1 MKDDDKLYQEY
12 CANIKAD
19 IEAKSDERELMRDDQ
34 RFAAGD
40 QWPDLIRKGREL
52 SGRPIQTIN
61 RLPAFIDQIVGDARQ
76 NKPSIKVH
84 AGEDGDE
91 DIAAI
96 YDGLIRSI
104 QNESNADFAYDT
116 AVENTA
122 CFGFGAWRV
131 KTDYE
136 YEDSFN
142 QILIIESIRD
152 PLSVYFDKN
161 AVLPDYSDA
170 NRVTVR
176 VKIAKDEYKQRWP
189 KKEESDY
196 NFDDFT
202 SDWVVDKDQVIVA
215 EYWHKVDE
223 KATLYAVQD
232 FEGNTQV
239 TLEKPEQ
246 GFNVVNQRQ
255 TTITKIKCCMM
266 SGAGILETTDWAG
279 KYLPIVGVNGK
290 EDLVDGKRTL
300 RGLVRFAKDPQ
311 RMYNY
316 WRTIDTEQKALAPKA
331 PVLVTAKQIDGF
343 EQQWQDSLTSNAPY
357 LTINDVPGVAM
368 PNRINAG
375 IIDKGAT
382 EAALMCVD
390 EMKSTTG
397 IFSASLGE
405 QDNEKSGRAILAQQ
419 RKGDTA
425 NFAYIDN
432 IARAIKWTG
441 KIIIDLIPKIYDAA
455 RVVSVMGSDGS
466 KKLERIN
473 QVVMQKGEPKNID
486 LTTGKY
492 DLVVTQGASYATK
505 RIEALNSLIEL
516 ARVYPPLMEMAGD
529 IIVKNMDW
537 DGAEEISER
546 AKKMLPPQLQENED
560 ENGEQKQLPPE
571 VQQMIEQGKMQI
583 DEMTKQIQLLE
594 AEKDDKDDELRLKK
608 YEIDVK
614 ANIEFAKLAK
624 DYGMSI
630 EDVSALINDALS
642 NAAQQPELPEEGEVY
657 QHEQQEVTQP
667 QFEQDDGQLTPEGQ
681 SMDDQMAMDLM
692 AQNDM
697 GGGDMSGVQLPGLQQ
712 DSEMM

>member
-1 MKDDDKLYQEY
+1 MNDQDLYKQY

-19 IEAKSDERELMRDDQ
+19 IEAKSEERELMRDDQ

-40 QWPDLIRKGREL
+40 QWPDAIRQQREL
-52 SGRPIQTIN
+52 ASRPIQTVN

-96 YDGLIRSI
+96 YDGLIRAI

-116 AVENTA
+116 AVEHTA
-122 CFGFGAWRV
+122 NFGFGAWRI

-136 YEDSFN
+136 SEDSFN
-142 QILIIESIRD
+142 QIICIERITD

-161 AVLPDYSDA
+161 SELPDYSDA
-170 NRVTVR
+170 RHVTVR
-176 VKIAKDEYKQRWP
+176 VKMTKDDYKARWP
-189 KKEESDY
+189 KEEESEY
-196 NFDDFT
+196 KFDDFT
-202 SDWVVDKDQVIVA
+202 SDWVVDKDQVIIA
-215 EYWHKVDE
+215 EYWHKVEE

-232 FEGNTQV
+232 FDGNVQV
-239 TLEKPEQ
+239 TLDKPPI
-246 GFNVVNQRQ
+246 GYNVVNQRE
-255 TTITKIKCCMM
+255 TTITKVKCCMM

-331 PVLVTAKQIDGF
+331 PVLVTAKQIEGY
-343 EQQWQDSLTSNAPY
+343 EEQWQESLTSNAPY
-357 LTINDVPGVAM
+357 LIVNDTASAM
-368 PNRINAG
+368 PQRINAG
-375 IIDKGAT
+375 IADKGAT

-455 RVVSVMGSDGS
+455 RVVSVMGADGE
-466 KKLERIN
+466 KKLQRIN
-473 QVVMQKGEPKNID
+473 QVVMENGESKNMD
-486 LTTGKY
+486 LSVGKY
-492 DLVVTQGASYATK
+492 DLVVTQGANYATK
-505 RIEALNSLIEL
+505 RIEALNSMVEI
-516 ARVYPPLMEMAGD
+516 ARVNPAIMQIAGD
-529 IIVKNMDW
+529 LIVKAMDW
-537 DGAEEISER
+537 DGASEIAER
-546 AKKMLPPQLQENED
+546 MKKMLPPQLQDQENSD
-560 ENGEQKQLPPE
+560 IPPE
-571 VQQMIEQGKMQI
+571 VQGIIEQGKQQI
-583 DEMTKQIQLLE
+583 EQLQKQLNELLN
-594 AEKDDKDDELRLKK
+594 EKDDKEDELRLKK

-614 ANIEFAKLAK
+614 AEIEMAKLAATNSTLTP
-624 DYGMSI
+624 D
-630 EDVSALINDALS
+630 DVQQIVNQMLA
-642 NAAQQPELPEEGEVY
+642 NAARQPELEEQDETY
-657 QHEQQEVTQP
+657 QHEQQEVYDPTV
-667 QFEQDDGQLTPEGQ
+667 EQYEQEIEQMPVDANIDLSQLNLPDVVQQNE
-681 SMDDQMAMDLM
+681 
-692 AQNDM
+692 AQ
-697 GGGDMSGVQLPGLQQ
+697 
-712 DSEMM
+712 

>member
-1 MKDDDKLYQEY
+1 
-12 CANIKAD
+12 
-19 IEAKSDERELMRDDQ
+19 MRDDQ
-34 RFAAGD
+34 KFAAGE
-40 QWPDLIRKGREL
+40 QWPEMIAKAREAQ
-52 SGRPIQTIN
+52 GRPIQTIN

-96 YDGLIRSI
+96 YDGLLRAI

-116 AVENTA
+116 AVEHTA
-122 CFGFGAWRV
+122 TFGFGAWRI

-136 YEDSFN
+136 SEDSFN
-142 QILIIESIRD
+142 QVICIERITD

-161 AVLPDYSDA
+161 SVLPDYSDA
-170 NRVTVR
+170 RHVTVR
-176 VKIAKDEYKQRWP
+176 VKMTKDDYKARWP
-189 KKEESDY
+189 KKEEADY

-215 EYWHKVDE
+215 EHWYKVDE
-223 KATLYAVQD
+223 KATLYAVED

-239 TLEKPEQ
+239 TLEKPPI
-246 GFNVVNQRQ
+246 GYNVVNQRE
-255 TTITKIKCCMM
+255 TTITKIKMCMI
-266 SGAGILETTDWAG
+266 SGAGILEESDWAG

-331 PVLVTAKQIDGF
+331 PVLVTAKQIEGY
-343 EQQWQDSLTSNAPY
+343 EQHWQESLTTNMPY
-357 LTINDVPGVAM
+357 LIVNDVPSASM
-368 PNRINAG
+368 PQRINAG
-375 IIDKGAT
+375 IVDKGAN

-455 RVVSVMGSDGS
+455 RVVAVIGADGE

-473 QVVMQKGEPKNID
+473 QVVMQKGQPK
-486 LTTGKY
+486 
-492 DLVVTQGASYATK
+492 
-505 RIEALNSLIEL
+505 
-516 ARVYPPLMEMAGD
+516 
-529 IIVKNMDW
+529 
-537 DGAEEISER
+537 
-546 AKKMLPPQLQENED
+546 
-560 ENGEQKQLPPE
+560 
-571 VQQMIEQGKMQI
+571 
-583 DEMTKQIQLLE
+583 
-594 AEKDDKDDELRLKK
+594 
-608 YEIDVK
+608 
-614 ANIEFAKLAK
+614 
-624 DYGMSI
+624 
-630 EDVSALINDALS
+630 LS
-642 NAAQQPELPEEGEVY
+642 
-657 QHEQQEVTQP
+657 
-667 QFEQDDGQLTPEGQ
+667 
-681 SMDDQMAMDLM
+681 
-692 AQNDM
+692 
-697 GGGDMSGVQLPGLQQ
+697 
-712 DSEMM
+712 

>member
-1 MKDDDKLYQEY
+1 MKDQDLYKQY

-19 IEAKSDERELMRDDQ
+19 IEAKAEERELMRDDQ

-40 QWPDLIRKGREL
+40 QWPDAIRQQREL
-52 SGRPIQTIN
+52 ASRPIQTVN

-96 YDGLIRSI
+96 YDGLIRAI

-116 AVENTA
+116 AVEHTA
-122 CFGFGAWRV
+122 TFGFGAWRI

-136 YEDSFN
+136 SEDSFN
-142 QILIIESIRD
+142 QVVCIERITD

-161 AVLPDYSDA
+161 SVLPDYSDA
-170 NRVTVR
+170 RRVTVR
-176 VKIAKDEYKQRWP
+176 VKITKDDYKARWP
-189 KKEESDY
+189 KKEEADY

-202 SDWVVDKDQVIVA
+202 SDWIVDKDQVIVA
-215 EYWHKVDE
+215 EHWYKVDE
-223 KATLYAVQD
+223 KATLYAVED

-239 TLEKPEQ
+239 TLEKPPI
-246 GFNVVNQRQ
+246 GYNVVNQRE
-255 TTITKIKCCMM
+255 TTITKIKMCMI
-266 SGAGILETTDWAG
+266 SGAGILEESDWAG

-331 PVLVTAKQIDGF
+331 PVLVTAKQIEGY
-343 EQQWQDSLTSNAPY
+343 EEQWQESLTTNMPY
-357 LTINDVPGVAM
+357 LIVNDVPSAAM
-368 PNRINAG
+368 PQRINAG
-375 IIDKGAT
+375 IVDKGAN

-455 RVVSVMGSDGS
+455 RVVTVMGADGA

-473 QVVMQKGEPKNID
+473 QVVMKKGEPKNLD
-486 LTTGKY
+486 LSVGKY

-505 RIEALNSLIEL
+505 RIEALNSMVEI
-516 ARVYPPLMEMAGD
+516 ARVNPAIMQIAGD
-529 IIVKNMDW
+529 LIIKAMDW
-537 DGAEEISER
+537 DGADEISER
-546 AKKMLPPQLQENED
+546 MKKMLPPQLQENED

-571 VQQMIEQGKMQI
+571 VQAMIEQGKQQI
-583 DEMTKQIQLLE
+583 DELTKQVQMLE
-594 AEKDDKDDELRLKK
+594 DEKDDKDDELRLKK

-614 ANIEFAKLAK
+614 AEIELAKLAK
-624 DYGMSI
+624 DAGI
-630 EDVSALINDALS
+630 GQEQIIALVNQVLM
-642 NAAQQPELPEEGEVY
+642 NAAQQPELPDDDI
-657 QHEQQEVTQP
+657 EQQ
-667 QFEQDDGQLTPEGQ
+667 
-681 SMDDQMAMDLM
+681 
-692 AQNDM
+692 
-697 GGGDMSGVQLPGLQQ
+697 LPMP
-712 DSEMM
+712 DEMMMQQMMQEQPMIDEQQMPVDLSQGVDVEQFANLPDVDNGEQLA

>member
-1 MKDDDKLYQEY
+1 MKDQDEY
-12 CANIKAD
+12 KTYCDNIKAD
-19 IEAKSDERELMRDDQ
+19 IDAKSEERELMRDDQ

-40 QWPDLIRKGREL
+40 QWPDMIRKGREL
-52 SGRPIQTIN
+52 DGRPIQTIN

-96 YDGLIRSI
+96 YDGLIRAI
-104 QNESNADFAYDT
+104 QNESNADFAYDS
-116 AVENTA
+116 AVECTA

-136 YEDSFN
+136 AEDSFN
-142 QILIIESIRD
+142 QIICIERIAD
-152 PLSVYFDKN
+152 PLTVYFDKN
-161 AVLPDYSDA
+161 ALLPDYSDA
-170 NRVTVR
+170 RHVTVQ
-176 VKIAKDEYKQRWP
+176 VKITKDEFKQRWP

-196 NFDDFT
+196 DFESYGEWCDD
-202 SDWVVDKDQVIVA
+202 DQVIIA
-215 EYWHKVDE
+215 EHWYKVEE

-232 FEGNTQV
+232 AEGNTQV
-239 TLEKPEQ
+239 TLEKPQQ
-246 GFNVVNQRQ
+246 GFNVVNQRE
-255 TTITKIKCCMM
+255 TTITKIKMCMI
-266 SGAGILETTDWAG
+266 SGAGILETSDWAG
-279 KYLPIVGVNGK
+279 KHLPIVGVNGK

-331 PVLVTAKQIDGF
+331 PVMVTAKQIEGY
-343 EQQWQDSLTSNAPY
+343 EEQWQEGLTRHAPY
-357 LTINDVPGVAM
+357 LIVNSDPSAPM
-368 PNRINAG
+368 PQRINAG
-375 IIDKGAT
+375 IENKGAN
-382 EAALMCVD
+382 EAAMMCVD

-486 LTTGKY
+486 LTVGKY

-516 ARVYPPLMEMAGD
+516 ARVYPPLMQFAGD

-546 AKKMLPPQLQENED
+546 AKKMLPPQLQDHEGED
-560 ENGEQKQLPPE
+560 GEQKQLPPE
-571 VQQMIEQGKMQI
+571 VQQMIEQGKQQI
-583 DEMTKQIQLLE
+583 DEMGKHIKMLE
-594 AEKDDKDDELRLKK
+594 SEKDDKDDELRLKK

-614 ANIEFAKLAK
+614 AEIEFAKLAK
-624 DYGMSI
+624 DAGMST
-630 EDVSALINDALS
+630 EQVMQLLNAALA
-642 NAAQQPELPEEGEVY
+642 NAAQQPELPEEGETY
-657 QHEQQEVTQP
+657 QHEQQEVMQP
-667 QFEQDDGQLTPEGQ
+667 MPEQMMQNQEQEGQ
-681 SMDDQMAMDLM
+681 QPEMPM
-692 AQNDM
+692 NM
-697 GGGDMSGVQLPGLQQ
+697 GGGDMSQMQLPDVEQEQ
-712 DSEMM
+712 SFD

>member
-1 MKDDDKLYQEY
+1 MKDQDLYKQFCDTIKL
-12 CANIKAD
+12 D
-19 IEAKSDERELMRDDQ
+19 IEAKSEERELMRDDQ
-34 RFAAGD
+34 KFAAGE
-40 QWPDLIRKGREL
+40 QWPEMIAKAREAQ
-52 SGRPIQTIN
+52 GRPIQTIN

-136 YEDSFN
+136 SEDSFN
-142 QILIIESIRD
+142 QVVCIERITD

-161 AVLPDYSDA
+161 SVLPDYSDA
-170 NRVTVR
+170 RRVTVR
-176 VKIAKDEYKQRWP
+176 VKITKDDYKARWP
-189 KKEESDY
+189 KKEEADY

-202 SDWVVDKDQVIVA
+202 SDWIVDKDQVIVA
-215 EYWHKVDE
+215 EHWYKVDE
-223 KATLYAVQD
+223 KATLYAVED

-239 TLEKPEQ
+239 TLEKPPT
-246 GFNVVNQRQ
+246 GYNVVNQRE
-255 TTITKIKCCMM
+255 TTITKIKMCMI
-266 SGAGILETTDWAG
+266 SGAGILEESDWAG

-331 PVLVTAKQIDGF
+331 PVLVTAKQIEGY
-343 EQQWQDSLTSNAPY
+343 EQHWQESLTTNMPY
-357 LTINDVPGVAM
+357 LIVNDVPSSAM
-368 PNRINAG
+368 PQRINAG
-375 IIDKGAT
+375 IVDKGAN

-473 QVVMQKGEPKNID
+473 QVVMQKGEPKNMD
-486 LTTGKY
+486 LSVGKY

-505 RIEALNSLIEL
+505 RIEALNSMVEI
-516 ARVYPPLMEMAGD
+516 ARVNPAIMQVAGD
-529 IIVKNMDW
+529 LIIKAMDW
-537 DGAEEISER
+537 DGADEIAER
-546 AKKMLPPQLQENED
+546 MKLMLPPQLQPKDEENP
-560 ENGEQKQLPPE
+560 LPPE
-571 VQQMIEQGKMQI
+571 VQAMIEQGKQQI
-583 DEMTKQIQLLE
+583 DELTKQVQMLE
-594 AEKDDKDDELRLKK
+594 DEKDDKDDELRLKK

-614 ANIEFAKLAK
+614 AEIELAKLAK
-624 DYGMSI
+624 DAGI
-630 EDVSALINDALS
+630 GQEQIIALVNQVLM
-642 NAAQQPELPEEGEVY
+642 NAAQQPELPDDDI
-657 QHEQQEVTQP
+657 EQQ
-667 QFEQDDGQLTPEGQ
+667 
-681 SMDDQMAMDLM
+681 
-692 AQNDM
+692 
-697 GGGDMSGVQLPGLQQ
+697 LPMP
-712 DSEMM
+712 DEMMMQQMMQEQPMIDEQQMPVDLSQGVDVEQFANLPDVDNGEQLA

>member
-1 MKDDDKLYQEY
+1 MKDQDLYKQF
-12 CANIKAD
+12 CDTIKAD
-19 IEAKSDERELMRDDQ
+19 IDAKHDERELMRDDQ

-40 QWPDLIRKGREL
+40 QWPDLIRKGREM

-136 YEDSFN
+136 SEDSFN
-142 QILIIESIRD
+142 QIICIERITD
-152 PLSVYFDKN
+152 PLAVYFDKN
-161 AVLPDYSDA
+161 SQLPDYSDA
-170 NRVTVR
+170 RHVTVR
-176 VKIAKDEYKQRWP
+176 VKITKDEYKQRWP
-189 KKEESDY
+189 KKEEADY

-202 SDWVVDKDQVIVA
+202 SDWIVDKDQVIVA

-239 TLEKPEQ
+239 TLEKPQQ
-246 GFNVVNQRQ
+246 GFNVVNQRE

-331 PVLVTAKQIDGF
+331 PVLVTAKQIEGF
-343 EQQWQDSLTSNAPY
+343 EQHWQDSLTSNMPY
-357 LTINDVPGVAM
+357 LMINDVPSAPA

-375 IIDKGAT
+375 IVDKGAN

-441 KIIIDLIPKIYDAA
+441 RIIIDLIPKIYDAA

-486 LTTGKY
+486 LTVGKY

-505 RIEALNSLIEL
+505 RIEALNSMVEI
-516 ARVYPPLMEMAGD
+516 ARVNPAIMQIAGD
-529 IIVKNMDW
+529 LIIKAMDW
-537 DGAEEISER
+537 DGADEIAER
-546 AKKMLPPQLQENED
+546 MKKMLPPQLQEQEGED
-560 ENGEQKQLPPE
+560 GEQKQLPPE
-571 VQQMIEQGKMQI
+571 VQAMIEQGKQQI
-583 DEMTKQIQLLE
+583 DEMTKQIQMLE
-594 AEKDDKDDELRLKK
+594 AEKDDKEDELRLKK

-614 ANIEFAKLAK
+614 AEIEFAKLAK
-624 DYGMSI
+624 DSGVPI
-630 EDVSALINDALS
+630 EQVMQLVNDALA
-642 NAAQQPELPEEGEVY
+642 NAAQQPELPEEGEIY
-657 QHEQQEVTQP
+657 QHEQQEMFQP
-667 QFEQDDGQLTPEGQ
+667 QFEQDDSQLTQDGQ
-681 SMDDQMAMDLM
+681 MMDEQMAMD
-692 AQNDM
+692 M
-697 GGGDMSGVQLPGLQQ
+697 GGGVDMSQMQLPDVEQEQ
-712 DSEMM
+712 SFD

>member
-1 MKDDDKLYQEY
+1 MKDNDEY
-12 CANIKAD
+12 KQFCDTIKAD
-19 IEAKSDERELMRDDQ
+19 IEAKTEERELMRDDQ
-34 RFAAGD
+34 KFAAGD
-40 QWPDLIRKGREL
+40 QWPDMIRKGREL
-52 SGRPIQTIN
+52 DGRPIQTIN

-96 YDGLIRSI
+96 YDGLIRAI

-122 CFGFGAWRV
+122 CFGFGAWRI

-136 YEDSFN
+136 SEDSFN
-142 QILIIESIRD
+142 QIICIERITD

-161 AVLPDYSDA
+161 SQLPDYSDA
-170 NRVTVR
+170 RHVTVR
-176 VKIAKDEYKQRWP
+176 VKMTKDDYKQRWP
-189 KKEESDY
+189 QREESEY
-196 NFDDFT
+196 KFDDFT
-202 SDWVVDKDQVIVA
+202 NDWTMGKDQVIIA
-215 EYWHKVDE
+215 EHWYKVEE

-232 FEGNTQV
+232 SEGNTQV
-239 TLEKPEQ
+239 TLEKPTQ
-246 GFNVVNQRQ
+246 GFNVVNQRE
-255 TTITKIKCCMM
+255 TTITKIKCCMI

-279 KYLPIVGVNGK
+279 KHLPIVGVNGK

-331 PVLVTAKQIDGF
+331 PVLVTAKQIEGY

-357 LTINDVPGVAM
+357 LIVNDTPSAM
-368 PNRINAG
+368 PQRINAG
-375 IIDKGAT
+375 IIDKGAN

-455 RVVSVMGSDGS
+455 RVVSVMGSDGT
-466 KKLERIN
+466 KKLEKIN
-473 QVVMQKGEPKNID
+473 QVRMINGEPKLID
-486 LTTGKY
+486 LSVGKY

-505 RIEALNSLIEL
+505 RIEALNMYMEMVRSNP
-516 ARVYPPLMEMAGD
+516 ALMEIGGD
-529 IIVKNMDW
+529 LIVKAMDW
-537 DGAEEISER
+537 DGSEELAER
-546 AKKMLPPQLQENED
+546 FKKMLPPQLQEQKEGED
-560 ENGEQKQLPPE
+560 QKPLPPE
-571 VQQMIEQGKMQI
+571 VQQMIEQGKQQI
-583 DEMTKQIQLLE
+583 DEMGKHIQMLE
-594 AEKDDKDDELRLKK
+594 SEKDDKDDELRLKK

-614 ANIEFAKLAK
+614 AEIEFAKLAASA
-624 DYGMSI
+624 GLSMT
-630 EDVSALINDALS
+630 DVSKIVNDALTM
-642 NAAQQPELPEEGEVY
+642 AAQQPELPEEGESY
-657 QHEQQEVTQP
+657 QHEQQEVFDPMAEQNEQEGEQQEAPIKIGQIDMSQAQLPDVNQP
-667 QFEQDDGQLTPEGQ
+667 QSFD
-681 SMDDQMAMDLM
+681 
-692 AQNDM
+692 
-697 GGGDMSGVQLPGLQQ
+697 
-712 DSEMM
+712 

>member
-1 MKDDDKLYQEY
+1 MKDQDLYKQICER
-12 CANIKAD
+12 IKAD
-19 IEAKSDERELMRDDQ
+19 KDAKREERELMRDDQ
-34 RFAAGD
+34 KFAAGE
-40 QWPDLIRKGREL
+40 QWPEMIAKARE
-52 SGRPIQTIN
+52 SQGRPIQTIN

-96 YDGLIRSI
+96 YDGLIRAI

-116 AVENTA
+116 AVEHTA
-122 CFGFGAWRV
+122 TFGFGAWRI

-136 YEDSFN
+136 SEDSFN
-142 QILIIESIRD
+142 QIICIERITD

-161 AVLPDYSDA
+161 SVLPDYSDA
-170 NRVTVR
+170 RHVTVR
-176 VKIAKDEYKQRWP
+176 VKMTKDDYKARWP
-189 KKEESDY
+189 KKEEADY

-215 EYWHKVDE
+215 EHWYKVDE
-223 KATLYAVQD
+223 KATLYAVED

-239 TLEKPEQ
+239 TLEKPPI
-246 GFNVVNQRQ
+246 GYNVVNQRE
-255 TTITKIKCCMM
+255 TTITKIKMCMI
-266 SGAGILETTDWAG
+266 SGAGILEESDWAG
-279 KYLPIVGVNGK
+279 KCLPIVGVNGK

-316 WRTIDTEQKALAPKA
+316 WRTIDTEQKALAPRA
-331 PVLVTAKQIDGF
+331 PVLVTAKQIEGY
-343 EQQWQDSLTSNAPY
+343 EQHWQESLTTNMPY
-357 LTINDVPGVAM
+357 LIVNDVPSSAM
-368 PNRINAG
+368 PQRINAG
-375 IIDKGAT
+375 IVDKGAN

-441 KIIIDLIPKIYDAA
+441 KIIIDLIPEIYDTA
-455 RVVSVMGSDGS
+455 RVVAVMGADGE

-473 QVVMQKGEPKNID
+473 QVVMQKGQPKLLD
-486 LTTGKY
+486 LSVGRY

-505 RIEALNSLIEL
+505 RIEALNSMVEI
-516 ARVYPPLMEMAGD
+516 ARVNPAIMQIAGD
-529 IIVKNMDW
+529 LIVKAMDW
-537 DGAEEISER
+537 DGANEIAER
-546 AKKMLPPQLQENED
+546 LKKMLPPQLQQEEGED
-560 ENGEQKQLPPE
+560 GQQLPPE
-571 VQQMIEQGKMQI
+571 VQSMIEQGKQQI
-583 DEMTKQIQLLE
+583 EQLQQQLNE
-594 AEKDDKDDELRLKK
+594 VMDEKDDKEEELRLKK

-614 ANIEFAKLAK
+614 AEIEMAKLATNAGLQP
-624 DYGMSI
+624 D
-630 EDVSALINDALS
+630 DVIAIVNQMLA
-642 NAAQQPELPEEGEVY
+642 NAVQQPELGEQEESAPEL
-657 QHEQQEVTQP
+657 QW
-667 QFEQDDGQLTPEGQ
+667 DGQDGDQLMQDGQ
-681 SMDDQMAMDLM
+681 MMDDQLAMELM

-697 GGGDMSGVQLPGLQQ
+697 TGGDFDGVQLPDLQQ
-712 DSEMM
+712 DDEVM